1 MWLWVPHFSKR
12 KSSPHIPKERKNMLK
27 IKVDFKSFFQKGV
40 PNIDDDFFIRL
51 ITGYQGSGKSYLA
64 VKLAHEEENDNRII
78 KTNIKSYHDNKKD
91 IIYFENISDILED
104 TEDNVTYI
112 IDELSKKYT
121 KESKQD
127 LKFYSWLQQSRKHK
141 RHVYLITQEYIQV
154 PTWLRGIANMVY
166 NTSKIPILPIY
177 KTTLGVPILT
187 EEYEWGLQELSI
199 ILYKRTKKISKLY
212 DTFESI
218 NTL

>member
-1 MWLWVPHFSKR
+1 
-12 KSSPHIPKERKNMLK
+12 MLK
-27 IKVDFKSFFQKGV
+27 IKIDFKSFLKRGV
-40 PNIDDDFFIRL
+40 PSIDDDFFIRL
-51 ITGYQGSGKSYLA
+51 ICGYQGSGKTFLA
-64 VKLAHEEENDNRII
+64 IKMAHENEKHERKI
-78 KTNIKSYHDNKKD
+78 KTNIKTYHDKLKK
-91 IIYFENISDILED
+91 IEYFERVEDILED

-154 PTWLRGIANMVY
+154 PTWLRGIANTIY
-166 NTSKIPILPIY
+166 TTSKLPFIPIY
-177 KTTLGVPILT
+177 KTSLGIPILT
-187 EEYEWGLQELSI
+187 ESYEWGLEEYLI
-199 ILYKRTKKISKLY
+199 IYYKRTKEIANLY

-218 NTL
+218 NSL